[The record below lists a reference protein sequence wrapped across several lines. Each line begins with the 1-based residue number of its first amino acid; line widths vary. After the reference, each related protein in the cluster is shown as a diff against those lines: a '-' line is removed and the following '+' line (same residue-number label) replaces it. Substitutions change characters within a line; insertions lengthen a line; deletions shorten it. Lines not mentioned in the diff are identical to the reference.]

1 MLVPLS
7 WLNDYVDINVSADE
21 LETKLFDCGFEVE
34 EKWQVGKDIS
44 GIVVGYVE
52 SCEPIPETHLHVCQ
66 VNVGG
71 PELLQICC
79 GADNVKAGGKY
90 PVAMVG
96 AQVYATAKDHVTIE
110 GVATIKKGKLRGYE
124 SYGMLCSGTE
134 LGLNED
140 LYPGAG
146 YNGLLVLPEDA
157 EIGADVKELTGLND
171 WIFDVSITANRPDCQ
186 SIFGLAREVAAALGQ
201 PLKTPALDYT
211 ETEVEKEGFEVTVD
225 AQDLCP
231 RYIAHY
237 VYDVKLGQSPAWMRR
252 RLALVGNNSISNI
265 VDITNYIM
273 RELGQPLHA
282 FDCNFLE
289 GNAIQVRRA
298 NEGEKIVTLDEKE
311 FTLNPNNLVIC
322 DGKKPVALAGIMG
335 GLNSEIRDTTTE
347 VMFESAKFAR
357 DNIRRSSRALGQSS
371 DASQRYSK
379 GVDEY
384 ATEMAM
390 KRALHLVEELGV
402 GKVSKTHKNVN
413 TGNSLEPVTFKT
425 SIKKVNG
432 VLGITVPDE
441 DILRIL
447 TGLNFQPE
455 INGDELTMHFPAY
468 REDMEDYPDV
478 AEEVI
483 RMYGYEHINST
494 FLPTAKVTIGGSN
507 LRQKTILKV
516 KKALCSVGAFEGI
529 HYSFFSPSDLDQ
541 MGFAEDA
548 LERKAIRI
556 MNPINEDLSLMRTT
570 LAPQM
575 IHAMG
580 RNQKRGIFEGR
591 IFEIG
596 NAFIPKSLP
605 LTEYPDERETLCIGV
620 FGKNES
626 FFTLKGMAET
636 VADVLHVSFTY
647 EKAEKPFLHPYQTA
661 AIFCEGEQIGYL
673 GKVKYEIMKDEA
685 MREDAYV
692 LEISMKALEKW
703 YGKAPVFEPLP
714 KFAEEKRDLAL
725 VMDKDITCGQVED
738 CIREAC
744 AFVKEVTLFDVY
756 EGKQIA
762 EDKKS
767 MAFTVLFTPKEEAFG
782 ADTVDGYVKKILKQL
797 GKTYGIELRS

>member
-1 MLVPLS
+1 M
-7 WLNDYVDINVSADE
+7 
-21 LETKLFDCGFEVE
+21 
-34 EKWQVGKDIS
+34 
-44 GIVVGYVE
+44 
-52 SCEPIPETHLHVCQ
+52 
-66 VNVGG
+66 
-71 PELLQICC
+71 
-79 GADNVKAGGKY
+79 
-90 PVAMVG
+90 
-96 AQVYATAKDHVTIE
+96 
-110 GVATIKKGKLRGYE
+110 
-124 SYGMLCSGTE
+124 
-134 LGLNED
+134 
-140 LYPGAG
+140 
-146 YNGLLVLPEDA
+146 
-157 EIGADVKELTGLND
+157 
-171 WIFDVSITANRPDCQ
+171 
-186 SIFGLAREVAAALGQ
+186 
-201 PLKTPALDYT
+201 PALDYT
-211 ETEVEKEGFEVTVD
+211 ETEVEKEGFEVTVE

-231 RYIAHY
+231 RYLAHY

-282 FDCNFLE
+282 FDCDYLE
-289 GNAIQVRRA
+289 GNAICVRRA
-298 NEGEKIVTLDEKE
+298 IEGEKIVTLDEKE

-390 KRALHLVEELGV
+390 KRALHLVEELGA
-402 GKVSKTHKNVN
+402 GKVSKTHRNVN

-516 KKALCSVGAFEGI
+516 KRALCSVDAFEGI
-529 HYSFFSPSDLDQ
+529 HYSFFSPADLD
-541 MGFAEDA
+541 
-548 LERKAIRI
+548 
-556 MNPINEDLSLMRTT
+556 
-570 LAPQM
+570 
-575 IHAMG
+575 
-580 RNQKRGIFEGR
+580 
-591 IFEIG
+591 
-596 NAFIPKSLP
+596 
-605 LTEYPDERETLCIGV
+605 
-620 FGKNES
+620 
-626 FFTLKGMAET
+626 
-636 VADVLHVSFTY
+636 
-647 EKAEKPFLHPYQTA
+647 
-661 AIFCEGEQIGYL
+661 
-673 GKVKYEIMKDEA
+673 
-685 MREDAYV
+685 
-692 LEISMKALEKW
+692 
-703 YGKAPVFEPLP
+703 
-714 KFAEEKRDLAL
+714 
-725 VMDKDITCGQVED
+725 
-738 CIREAC
+738 
-744 AFVKEVTLFDVY
+744 
-756 EGKQIA
+756 
-762 EDKKS
+762 
-767 MAFTVLFTPKEEAFG
+767 
-782 ADTVDGYVKKILKQL
+782 
-797 GKTYGIELRS
+797 

>member
-21 LETKLFDCGFEVE
+21 LEKKLFDCGFEVE

-79 GADNVKAGGKY
+79 GADNVKAGGKF

-157 EIGADVKELTGLND
+157 QIGSDVKELTGLND

-211 ETEVEKEGFEVTVD
+211 ETEVEKEGFDVTVE

-282 FDCNFLE
+282 FDCDYLE

-298 NEGEKIVTLDEKE
+298 NEGEKIITLDEKE
-311 FTLNPNNLVIC
+311 FTLNPSNLVIC

-390 KRALHLVEELGV
+390 KRVLHLVEELGA
-402 GKVSKTHKNVN
+402 GKISKTHKNVN
-413 TGNSLEPVTFKT
+413 TGNSLEPVTFTT

-468 REDMEDYPDV
+468 REDMADYPDV
-478 AEEVI
+478 AEEII
-483 RMYGYEHINST
+483 RMYGYEHIQST
-494 FLPTAKVTIGGSN
+494 FMPTAQVTIGGTN

-516 KKALCSVGAFEGI
+516 KRALCSIGAFEGM
-529 HYSFFSPSDLDQ
+529 HYSFFSPADLDQ
-541 MGFAEDA
+541 MGFAGDA
-548 LERKAIRI
+548 PERKAIRI

-580 RNQKRGIFEGR
+580 RNQKRGNFEGR

-596 NAFIPKSLP
+596 NTFIPKSLP
-605 LTEYPDERETLCIGV
+605 LTEYPEERATLCIGV

-636 VADVLHVSFTY
+636 VADVLNISFTY
-647 EKAEKPFLHPYQTA
+647 EKTEKPFLHPYQTA
-661 AIFCEGEQIGYL
+661 AIFCEGEEIGYF

-725 VMDKDITCGQVED
+725 VMDKEITCGQVEE
-738 CIREAC
+738 CIKA
-744 AFVKEVTLFDVY
+744 ASPFVKDVTLFDVY
-756 EGKQIA
+756 EGKQILA
-762 EDKKS
+762 NKKS
-767 MAFTVLFTPKEEAFG
+767 MAFTVLFTPKDEAFT
-782 ADTVDGYVKKILKQL
+782 AEAVDGYVKKILKQL
-797 GKTYGIELRS
+797 NKTYGIELRS

>member
-21 LETKLFDCGFEVE
+21 LEKKLFDCGFEVE

-79 GADNVKAGGKY
+79 GADNVKAGGKF

-157 EIGADVKELTGLND
+157 QIGSDVKELTGLND

-211 ETEVEKEGFEVTVD
+211 ETEVEKEGFDVTVE

-282 FDCNFLE
+282 FDCDYLE

-311 FTLNPNNLVIC
+311 FTLNPSNLVIC

-335 GLNSEIRDTTTE
+335 GLNSEIRDTTE
-347 VMFESAKFAR
+347 AVIFESAKFAR
-357 DNIRRSSRALGQSS
+357 DNIRKSSRALGQSS
-371 DASQRYSK
+371 DSSQRYAK

-384 ATEMAM
+384 ATVMAS
-390 KRALHLVEELGV
+390 KRALHLIEELGC
-402 GKVSKTHKNVN
+402 GKVSSTHVEAN
-413 TGNSLEPVTFKT
+413 TGNSIEPAEMKA

-432 VLGITVPDE
+432 VLGIEVPTA
-441 DILRIL
+441 DIERIL
-447 TGLNFQPE
+447 KSLNFQPV
-455 INGDELTMHFPAY
+455 INGDELTIQVPAY
-468 REDMEDYPDV
+468 REDMESYPDI

-483 RMYGYEHINST
+483 RMYGYDHVTPT
-494 FLPTAKVTIGGSN
+494 FLAAAAVTSGGMN
-507 LRQKTILKV
+507 TKQKTELKI
-516 KKALCSVGAFEGI
+516 KRALCAQGAFEGV
-529 HYSFFSPSDLDQ
+529 HYSFFSPSDLNLL
-541 MGFAEDA
+541 GLPEDA
-548 LERKAIRI
+548 PERKAIRLI
-556 MNPINEDLSLMRTT
+556 NPINEDLSLMRTT

-575 IHAMG
+575 IHAIA
-580 RNQKRGIFEGR
+580 RNQKNGCLEGR
-591 IFEIG
+591 VYEIG
-596 NAFIPKSLP
+596 NKFIPKDLP
-605 LTEYPDERETLCIGV
+605 LTEYPDERETICIGIW
-620 FGKNES
+620 GKEEN
-626 FFTLKGMAET
+626 FFTLKGLVDTVAET
-636 VADVLHVSFTY
+636 LFIDFEYVEDKKT
-647 EKAEKPFLHPYQTA
+647 FLHPYRTA
-661 AIFCEGEQIGYL
+661 
-673 GKVKYEIMKDEA
+673 
-685 MREDAYV
+685 
-692 LEISMKALEKW
+692 
-703 YGKAPVFEPLP
+703 
-714 KFAEEKRDLAL
+714 
-725 VMDKDITCGQVED
+725 
-738 CIREAC
+738 
-744 AFVKEVTLFDVY
+744 
-756 EGKQIA
+756 
-762 EDKKS
+762 
-767 MAFTVLFTPKEEAFG
+767 
-782 ADTVDGYVKKILKQL
+782 KIL
-797 GKTYGIELRS
+797 

>member
-1 MLVPLS
+1 
-7 WLNDYVDINVSADE
+7 
-21 LETKLFDCGFEVE
+21 
-34 EKWQVGKDIS
+34 
-44 GIVVGYVE
+44 
-52 SCEPIPETHLHVCQ
+52 
-66 VNVGG
+66 
-71 PELLQICC
+71 
-79 GADNVKAGGKY
+79 
-90 PVAMVG
+90 
-96 AQVYATAKDHVTIE
+96 
-110 GVATIKKGKLRGYE
+110 
-124 SYGMLCSGTE
+124 
-134 LGLNED
+134 
-140 LYPGAG
+140 
-146 YNGLLVLPEDA
+146 
-157 EIGADVKELTGLND
+157 
-171 WIFDVSITANRPDCQ
+171 
-186 SIFGLAREVAAALGQ
+186 
-201 PLKTPALDYT
+201 
-211 ETEVEKEGFEVTVD
+211 
-225 AQDLCP
+225 
-231 RYIAHY
+231 
-237 VYDVKLGQSPAWMRR
+237 
-252 RLALVGNNSISNI
+252 
-265 VDITNYIM
+265 
-273 RELGQPLHA
+273 
-282 FDCNFLE
+282 
-289 GNAIQVRRA
+289 
-298 NEGEKIVTLDEKE
+298 
-311 FTLNPNNLVIC
+311 
-322 DGKKPVALAGIMG
+322 
-335 GLNSEIRDTTTE
+335 
-347 VMFESAKFAR
+347 
-357 DNIRRSSRALGQSS
+357 
-371 DASQRYSK
+371 
-379 GVDEY
+379 
-384 ATEMAM
+384 
-390 KRALHLVEELGV
+390 
-402 GKVSKTHKNVN
+402 
-413 TGNSLEPVTFKT
+413 
-425 SIKKVNG
+425 
-432 VLGITVPDE
+432 
-441 DILRIL
+441 
-447 TGLNFQPE
+447 
-455 INGDELTMHFPAY
+455 MHFPAY

-516 KKALCSVGAFEGI
+516 KRALCSVGAFEGI

-548 LERKAIRI
+548 MERKAIRI

-661 AIFCEGEQIGYL
+661 AIFCEGEEIGYL

>member
-1 MLVPLS
+1 MILS
-7 WLNDYVDINVSADE
+7 RKWLNEFVDCSAWADHDFSEAMTLSGSKVETFTDLHKNIQNVVA
-21 LETKLFDCGFEVE
+21 GRIVE
-34 EKWQVGKDIS
+34 MVRHTNSDHMW
-44 GIVVGYVE
+44 
-52 SCEPIPETHLHVCQ
+52 VCQ
-66 VNVGG
+66 VDVGG
-71 PELLQICC
+71 SEPLQIVT
-79 GADNVKAGGKY
+79 GAQNQKVGDMV
-90 PVAMVG
+90 PVALDG
-96 AQVYATAKDHVTIE
+96 SLLPD
-110 GVATIKKGKLRGYE
+110 GKEIHAGMLRGE
-124 SYGMLCSGTE
+124 LSNGMMCSLKE
-134 LGLNED
+134 LGLTLHDYPYAIED
-140 LYPGAG
+140 GLWVMQEDGVKPGDDIAAVIG
-146 YNGLLVLPEDA
+146 MDDHVVEF
-157 EIGADVKELTGLND
+157 EITP
-171 WIFDVSITANRPDCQ
+171 NRPDCL
-186 SIFGLAREVAAALGQ
+186 SVIGLAREAAVTFDK
-201 PLKTPALDYT
+201 PLRLHTPDVPGSGEDIHDHVSIRIDDPA
-211 ETEVEKEGFEVTVD
+211 
-225 AQDLCP
+225 LCP
-231 RYIAHY
+231 RYTARMVRNVKIAP
-237 VYDVKLGQSPAWMRR
+237 SPAWMRE
-252 RLALVGNNSISNI
+252 RLRNSGVRPINNI

-282 FDCNFLE
+282 FDCDYLE
-289 GNAIQVRRA
+289 GNAICVRRA
-298 NEGEKIVTLDEKE
+298 AEGEKIVTLDEKE
-311 FTLNPNNLVIC
+311 FTLNTNNLVIC

-357 DNIRRSSRALGQSS
+357 DNIRKSSRALGQSS
-371 DASQRYSK
+371 DASQRYAK

-390 KRALHLVEELGV
+390 KRVLHLVEELGA

-413 TGNSLEPVTFKT
+413 TGNSLEPKTFKT

-447 TGLNFQPE
+447 TGLDFKPE
-455 INGDELTMHFPAY
+455 INGDELTLHFPAY

-483 RMYGYEHINST
+483 RMYGYDHIKST
-494 FLPTAKVTIGGSN
+494 FLPTAKVTVGGTN
-507 LRQKTILKV
+507 TRQKTILKV
-516 KKALCSVGAFEGI
+516 KKALCSVGAFEGM
-529 HYSFFSPSDLDQ
+529 HYSFFSPADLDE
-541 MGFAEDA
+541 MEFPEDA
-548 LERKAIRI
+548 VERKAIRI

-605 LTEYPDERETLCIGV
+605 LTEYPNERETLCIGA
-620 FGKNES
+620 FGKDES

-636 VADVLHVSFTY
+636 VADVLHITFTY
-647 EKAEKPFLHPYQTA
+647 ERTEKPFLHPYRTA
-661 AIFCEGEQIGYL
+661 SILCEGEVVGYL
-673 GKVKYEIMKDEA
+673 GQVKYEIMKEEA

-692 LEISMKALEKW
+692 LEINMQALEKW

-714 KFAEEKRDLAL
+714 KFPEEKRDLAL
-725 VMDKDITCGQVED
+725 VMDKDITCGQVEE
-738 CIREAC
+738 CIYQASP
-744 AFVKEVTLFDVY
+744 FVKDVTLFDVY

-762 EDKKS
+762 DDKKS
-767 MAFTVLFTPKEEAFG
+767 MAFTVLFTPKEEAFQ

-797 GKTYGIELRS
+797 NKSYGIELRS